1 MTESAKE
8 KITIIKPKGRF
19 QFINFKEIWEY
30 RELFWT
36 FVVRDIKVRYKQ
48 TFIGGLWAILQPLT
62 TMIVFSF
69 FFGTIMNIS
78 SDGVPYPIFSYSGLI
93 LWVYFTSAVSAA
105 SGSLI
110 GSANLITKVY
120 FPRIIIPLAAT
131 MTGLVDYL
139 ISASLLGVLLI
150 YFKIVPSLY
159 ILFIL
164 GIAILTW
171 ALASGI
177 GLWLSAINVKYRDIR
192 YAVPFFIQ
200 LMLFL
205 TPVIYPISIAPNFKN
220 LLILNPMTGLIE
232 THRALILGLNNFSFT
247 PLIISIAITFII
259 FISGAIYFKSV
270 EKYFTDII

>member
-1 MTESAKE
+1 MKKQTKE
-8 KITIIKPKGRF
+8 KITIIQPKGRF
-19 QFINFKEIWEY
+19 QFIDLKEIWEY

-36 FVVRDIKVRYKQ
+36 FVIRDIKVRYKQ
-48 TFIGGLWAILQPLT
+48 TLIGGLWAILQPFA

-93 LWVYFTSAVSAA
+93 LWMYFTSAVSSA

-110 GSANLITKVY
+110 GSTNLITKVY

-150 YFKIVPSLY
+150 YFKIVPSMY
-159 ILFIL
+159 IFFIL
-164 GIAILTW
+164 GIAVLVW

-177 GLWLSAINVKYRDIR
+177 GLWLSAINVKYRDVR

-200 LMLFL
+200 LILFL

-220 LLILNPMTGLIE
+220 LLMLNPMTGYIE
-232 THRALILGLNNFSFT
+232 AHRALILGTGSF
-247 PLIISIAITFII
+247 PLGLLLTSILITFVI
-259 FISGAIYFKSV
+259 FFSGAFYFKSV